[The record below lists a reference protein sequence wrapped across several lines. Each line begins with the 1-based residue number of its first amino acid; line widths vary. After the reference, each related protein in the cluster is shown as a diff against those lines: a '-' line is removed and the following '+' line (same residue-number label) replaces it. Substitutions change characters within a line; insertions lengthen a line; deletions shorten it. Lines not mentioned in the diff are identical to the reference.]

1 MYSRGT
7 AAFWNKLKKEVI
19 LCLQIRQAVAGNIY
33 KRKWHFNIIGLSR
46 GMEKCSVDFIQE
58 VDNVNKRTIRS
69 KFKEGGK
76 NLY

>member
-46 GMEKCSVDFIQE
+46 GMEKCRKKTFQGGIQNE
-58 VDNVNKRTIRS
+58 TEKDDVENAGVSISTC
-69 KFKEGGK
+69 
-76 NLY
+76 

>member
-1 MYSRGT
+1 MYSREKET
-7 AAFWNKLKKEVI
+7 FLNNFKKETI

-58 VDNVNKRTIRS
+58 VRT
-69 KFKEGGK
+69 
-76 NLY
+76 